1 MFKSYKK
8 IYLAGFELLVIIAA
22 ILVATYAWFTNNQE
36 LEADDVTLK
45 ADAHY
50 NLLLSLDEGQTW
62 MTEASL
68 NLPGNFEFKHEITG
82 NGINMYIPSNK
93 LDDGTPIS
101 FTTASATDDYLE
113 ISLMFKL
120 AANVSVFL
128 DESSYISPAVGIT
141 PEVLL
146 GNSVERISSS
156 GEFT

>member
-93 LDDGTPIS
+93 LDDGTPVS
-101 FTTASATDDYLE
+101 FTNASSTTDYLE
-113 ISLMFKL
+113 FSLMFRL
-120 AANVSVFL
+120 AANVSIFL
-128 DESSYISPAVGIT
+128 DSASFVQPALGLDASD
-141 PEVLL
+141 LL
-146 GNSVERISSS
+146 GSEVERKSS
-156 GEFT
+156 GG